1 MPGDACRRL
10 RSFGAVIPQKR
21 LYHRIWCHAS
31 NLVYNFGMRFLYPR
45 FLAIL
50 LAAGCATAALAEAHD
65 ADKRKLAAS
74 SAPPLQANA
83 THNGAASFA
92 KAVAPLLRFRA
103 RLTSVVDGSV
113 AKVGDPVH
121 AELLDTVM
129 LPSGHYVGAGA
140 HVFGEISEL
149 DHSKSSLR
157 ADLTPKHWRNC
168 NGTLSMKIKSIGG
181 NELICDVIPAPKT
194 RIVRT
199 DRKAAPLGVD
209 GKGEIT
215 VQYNSV
221 GYTAANAAISG
232 GCIAAG
238 PAGVIVGP
246 IVGGVAGATDPAF
259 AYGRPVTS
267 ADQHAHLKGF
277 FKGVIGGLPGGFLI
291 SGVTNHGI
299 NISLNPGDIIVFEE
313 RGQEKA
319 D

>member
-1 MPGDACRRL
+1 MQ
-10 RSFGAVIPQKR
+10 IW
-21 LYHRIWCHAS
+21 YHR
-31 NLVYNFGMRFLYPR
+31 FLS
-45 FLAIL
+45 IL
-50 LAAGCATAALAEAHD
+50 LVAGCASIAVAEAHD
-65 ADKRKLAAS
+65 ADKRKLAVS

-83 THNGAASFA
+83 THNSAASFA
-92 KAVAPLLRFRA
+92 RAVAPMLRFRA
-103 RLTSVVDGSV
+103 RLTSVVDGAV

-129 LPSGHYVGAGA
+129 LPSGQYVGAGA
-140 HVFGEISEL
+140 HVVGEVSEI
-149 DHSKSSLR
+149 DYSKSSLR
-157 ADLTPKHWRNC
+157 ADLSPKHWRNC
-168 NGTLSMKIKSIGG
+168 NGTVSMKIKSIGG
-181 NELICDVIPAPKT
+181 NELICDVVPAPKT

-199 DRKAAPLGVD
+199 DKKAAPLGVD

-232 GCIAAG
+232 GCFAAG
-238 PAGVIVGP
+238 PAGIIVGP
-246 IVGGVAGATDPAF
+246 IVGGVAGATDPTF

-291 SGVTNHGI
+291 SGVTNRGI
-299 NISLNPGDIIVFEE
+299 NISLNPGDIIVFQE
-313 RGQEKA
+313 RGQTSA

>member
-1 MPGDACRRL
+1 MYNL
-10 RSFGAVIPQKR
+10 
-21 LYHRIWCHAS
+21 HMRIW
-31 NLVYNFGMRFLYPR
+31 NLAL
-45 FLAIL
+45 LTCIL
-50 LAAGCATAALAEAHD
+50 VGFAAPSESAD
-65 ADKRKLAAS
+65 ADKRKIAVQSAA
-74 SAPPLQANA
+74 PLQANA
-83 THNGAASFA
+83 TRDSAATFA
-92 KAVAPLLRFRA
+92 RAVAPMLRFRA
-103 RLTSVVDGSV
+103 RLTSVVDGAV

-140 HVFGEISEL
+140 HVLGEVSEL
-149 DHSKSSLR
+149 DHSKSSLK
-157 ADLTPKHWRNC
+157 ADFTTKHWRNC
-168 NGTLSMKIKSIGG
+168 NGTLGMKIKSIGG
-181 NELICDVIPAPKT
+181 NELLCDVTPAPKT
-194 RIVRT
+194 RIVRI
-199 DRKAAPLGVD
+199 DKKAAPLGVD

-238 PAGVIVGP
+238 PAGIIVGP
-246 IVGGVAGATDPAF
+246 IVGGVAGATDPTF

-299 NISLNPGDIIVFEE
+299 NISLSPGDIIVFQE
-313 RGQEKA
+313 RGQ
-319 D
+319 

>member
-1 MPGDACRRL
+1 M
-10 RSFGAVIPQKR
+10 
-21 LYHRIWCHAS
+21 
-31 NLVYNFGMRFLYPR
+31 YNFHMRFWNLT
-45 FLAIL
+45 LLTGIL
-50 LAAGCATAALAEAHD
+50 LGSVAPAESAD
-65 ADKRKLAAS
+65 ADKRKIAVQSAA
-74 SAPPLQANA
+74 PLQANA
-83 THNGAASFA
+83 THNSAATFA
-92 KAVAPLLRFRA
+92 KSVAPVLRFRA
-103 RLTSVVDGSV
+103 RLISVVDGAV

-140 HVFGEISEL
+140 HVLGEISEL
-149 DHSKSSLR
+149 DHSKSLLK
-157 ADLTPKHWRNC
+157 ADFTAKHWRNC
-168 NGTLSMKIKSIGG
+168 NGTVSMKIKSIGG
-181 NELICDVIPAPKT
+181 YELMSEVVPAPKT

-199 DRKAAPLGVD
+199 DKKAAPLGVD

-221 GYTAANAAISG
+221 GYTAASAAISG

-238 PAGVIVGP
+238 PAGIIVGP
-246 IVGGVAGATDPAF
+246 IVGGVAGATDPTF

-291 SGVTNHGI
+291 SGVTNRGI

-313 RGQEKA
+313 RGQASA

>member
-1 MPGDACRRL
+1 M
-10 RSFGAVIPQKR
+10 
-21 LYHRIWCHAS
+21 RIW
-31 NLVYNFGMRFLYPR
+31 NLAL
-45 FLAIL
+45 LTCIL
-50 LAAGCATAALAEAHD
+50 VGFAAPSESAD
-65 ADKRKLAAS
+65 ADKRKIAVQSAA
-74 SAPPLQANA
+74 PLQANVTRDSAA
-83 THNGAASFA
+83 TFA
-92 KAVAPLLRFRA
+92 RAVAPMLRFRA
-103 RLTSVVDGSV
+103 RLTSVVDGAV

-140 HVFGEISEL
+140 HVLGEVSEL
-149 DHSKSSLR
+149 DHSKSLLK
-157 ADLTPKHWRNC
+157 ADFTTKHWRNC
-168 NGTLSMKIKSIGG
+168 NGTLGMKIKSIGG
-181 NELICDVIPAPKT
+181 NELMCNVIPAPKT
-194 RIVRT
+194 RIIRT
-199 DRKAAPLGVD
+199 DKKAAPLGVD

-238 PAGVIVGP
+238 PAGIIVGP
-246 IVGGVAGATDPAF
+246 IVGGVAGATDPTF

-299 NISLNPGDIIVFEE
+299 NISLSPGDIIVFQEC
-313 RGQEKA
+313 GQ
-319 D
+319 

>member
-1 MPGDACRRL
+1 MQ
-10 RSFGAVIPQKR
+10 FW
-21 LYHRIWCHAS
+21 YHR
-31 NLVYNFGMRFLYPR
+31 FLS
-45 FLAIL
+45 IL
-50 LAAGCATAALAEAHD
+50 LVAGCATTALAEAHD
-65 ADKRKLAAS
+65 ADKRKLAAI
-74 SAPPLQANA
+74 SAPPLQADV
-83 THNGAASFA
+83 THNSAASFA

-103 RLTSVVDGSV
+103 RLTSVVDGAV

-140 HVFGEISEL
+140 HVLGEISEI
-149 DHSKSSLR
+149 DHSKSSLK
-157 ADLTPKHWRNC
+157 ADFTTKHWRNC
-168 NGTLSMKIKSIGG
+168 NGTVSMKIKSIGG
-181 NELICDVIPAPKT
+181 NDLMCDVIPAPKT

-199 DRKAAPLGVD
+199 DKKAAPLGVD

-215 VQYNSV
+215 VQYSSV

-238 PAGVIVGP
+238 PAGIIVGP
-246 IVGGVAGATDPAF
+246 IVGGVAGAADPTF
-259 AYGRPVTS
+259 AYGRPVTA

-299 NISLNPGDIIVFEE
+299 NISLNPGDIIVFQE
-313 RGQEKA
+313 RGLASAE
-319 D
+319 